1 LIIDFHT
8 HIYPEWVAAKILPA
22 AKRKLKVEVP
32 GTGAPEDLRR
42 MMKVAK
48 VTGSVLLPL
57 AKGREDV
64 SSLNDWILSVSGGKS
79 ADLTAFGAVHP
90 FMPNLELELDRLASQ
105 GIKGVKMMPLLQE
118 VYPDDPC
125 CGNFYEALIERK
137 MILVAHAGRDPLDRQ
152 EVFGTPERFART
164 VACYPDL
171 RLVLAHL
178 GGLRMWDDVR
188 RHLLPAGGNV
198 YFDTA
203 YVSFYMGQEEMAE
216 LIRDIGPDRV
226 IFGSDYPW
234 EEPGRAVEIIKGL
247 GLCEEEER
255 AILGRN
261 AATLLDVGLELTT
274 TLTTKAQ
281 RHKDDLDSEIE
292 PKVYTSL
299 E

>member
-32 GTGAPEDLRR
+32 GTGAPEDLRS
-42 MMKVAK
+42 MMQAAGIA
-48 VTGSVLLPL
+48 GSVLLPL

-64 SSLNDWILSVSGGKS
+64 CSLNDWILSVSGESKE
-79 ADLTAFGAVHP
+79 LTAFGAVHP
-90 FMPNLELELDRLASQ
+90 FMPNLEAELDRLAAR
-105 GIKGVKMMPLLQE
+105 GVKGVKMMPLLQE
-118 VYPDDPC
+118 VYPDDPR
-125 CGNFYEALIERK
+125 CGRLFEALIERK
-137 MILVAHAGRDPLDRQ
+137 MILVAHAGSDPLDRQ

-188 RHLLPAGGNV
+188 RHLLPASENV

-203 YVSFYMGQEEMAE
+203 YVSFYMGQEEMGE
-216 LIRDIGPDRV
+216 LIRDIGPERV

-234 EEPGRAVEIIKGL
+234 EEPGRAAEIIKGL
-247 GLCEEEER
+247 GLCVAEEQ
-255 AILGRN
+255 AVLGKN
-261 AATLLDVGLELTT
+261 AAKLLGM
-274 TLTTKAQ
+274 K
-281 RHKDDLDSEIE
+281 SF
-292 PKVYTSL
+292 
-299 E
+299 

>member
-1 LIIDFHT
+1 MIIDFHT

-22 AKRKLKVEVP
+22 AKRKLKVAVP
-32 GTGAPEDLRR
+32 GSGAPHDLRR
-42 MMKVAK
+42 MMQAAGVAQ
-48 VTGSVLLPL
+48 SVLLPL

-64 SSLNDWILSVSGGKS
+64 SSLNDWTLSVSEGKE
-79 ADLTAFGAVHP
+79 LTAFGAVHP
-90 FMPNLELELDRLASQ
+90 FMPNLEAELDRLAAW

-152 EVFGTPERFART
+152 EVFGTPERFAKT
-164 VACYPDL
+164 VQCYPEL
-171 RLVLAHL
+171 RVVLAHL

-203 YVSFYMGQEEMAE
+203 YVSFYMGQEEMGE
-216 LIRDIGPDRV
+216 LIRDIGPERV

-234 EEPGRAVEIIKGL
+234 EEPGRAAQIICNLDLSDQEK
-247 GLCEEEER
+247 E
-255 AILGRN
+255 AILRRN
-261 AATLLDVGLELTT
+261 ATQLLEVNS
-274 TLTTKAQ
+274 K
-281 RHKDDLDSEIE
+281 
-292 PKVYTSL
+292 
-299 E
+299 